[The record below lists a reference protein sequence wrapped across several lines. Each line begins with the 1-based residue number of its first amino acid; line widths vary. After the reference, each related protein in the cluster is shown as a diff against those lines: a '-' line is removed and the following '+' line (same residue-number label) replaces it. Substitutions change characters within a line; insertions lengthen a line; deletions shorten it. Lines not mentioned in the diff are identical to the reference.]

1 MASPAAIITYI
12 GIPLAVLGISPILYN
27 FIIAF
32 FVKLRLKRQ
41 LKTVGLVDDT
51 VIRSRFINGV
61 VELELPIYELKCE
74 EGCPSLRARLRWKD
88 LGDIGDASWIN
99 FECGE
104 RGRQEPYFQRCLV
117 GRVTK
122 TFQISSILPL
132 PEVSVSFEHL
142 LRYLLQNER
151 KKGGNIDLNGFG
163 ALKTHNL
170 DIPVGTVLVRIAT
183 SLEQCLFLKTAAS
196 SLENRGFLCLKLC
209 SNVSYPFTSELSK
222 DDDYFSKIERKKWV
236 SKAGL
241 ITEDKIWILE
251 ETNRYFIR
259 EPSSPASSSA
269 VPDGVDQV
277 ANTAKQDENT
287 FDSQAIV
294 PKRGVYVW
302 VDVTGIR
309 QAFAIDGLGPNNE
322 PVQLEEID
330 KTHHIMAPT
339 AGLGKTIKL
348 EQRILDNP
356 LLTHA
361 FASLLEL
368 NNHHKLP
375 QFEYSPDVLSTA
387 VFASFTFGNLH
398 ESVRLAMYKRQSSPD
413 SALDQTNIADSLE
426 RFPSQAR
433 ERERESLTKINLLAN
448 THGNII
454 VSSIPKTLMKRR
466 RKRHSIYKNSPSFK
480 VHFRIS
486 QLRLYLDLFLW
497 QEICHTAARS
507 PGNKAW
513 PHFLSRSTVP
523 TMEEILYWILLDQ
536 DFATAIVEQLMLIG
550 RESCSPAELRNL
562 PDTHPVFFFCAIVL
576 MDGVAGMAERFGL
589 IDDVRGCVKRF
600 PRVYLR

>member
-1 MASPAAIITYI
+1 MASPADIITYI

-61 VELELPIYELKCE
+61 VELELPIYELKFE
-74 EGCPSLRARLRWKD
+74 ERCPSLRARLRWKD

-99 FECGE
+99 LECGE

-122 TFQISSILPL
+122 TFQISSKLSL

-142 LRYLLQNER
+142 LGYLPQNEWR
-151 KKGGNIDLNGFG
+151 KGGNIDLDGFG

-196 SLENRGFLCLKLC
+196 SLENRGFLCVKLC

-222 DDDYFSKIERKKWV
+222 DEDYFSKIERKKWV

-251 ETNRYFIR
+251 KTNRYFIR
-259 EPSSPASSSA
+259 EPSSPASSS
-269 VPDGVDQV
+269 VDSDGCQT
-277 ANTAKQDENT
+277 ANQDENA

-302 VDVTGIR
+302 VDVTGIG
-309 QAFAIDGLGPNNE
+309 QAFAINGLGPNNE
-322 PVQLEEID
+322 PMQLEEID
-330 KTHHIMAPT
+330 KTHHIMAPS

-348 EQRILDNP
+348 EQRIFDNP

-368 NNHHKLP
+368 NNPHKLP

-398 ESVRLAMYKRQSSPD
+398 ESVQLAMCKRQSSPD
-413 SALDQTNIADSLE
+413 FALDQTNIANSLE
-426 RFPSQAR
+426 KIPNQAR

-448 THGNII
+448 THGNTI
-454 VSSIPKTLMKRR
+454 VSSIPRTLMKRR
-466 RKRHSIYKNSPSFK
+466 RKRHSISKNSPSFK

-486 QLRLYLDLFLW
+486 HLRLLYLDLFLW

-523 TMEEILYWILLDQ
+523 PMEEILY
-536 DFATAIVEQLMLIG
+536 
-550 RESCSPAELRNL
+550 
-562 PDTHPVFFFCAIVL
+562 
-576 MDGVAGMAERFGL
+576 
-589 IDDVRGCVKRF
+589 
-600 PRVYLR
+600 

>member
-1 MASPAAIITYI
+1 MASPADIITYI

-61 VELELPIYELKCE
+61 VELELPIYELKFE
-74 EGCPSLRARLRWKD
+74 EGCPSVERFGRYR
-88 LGDIGDASWIN
+88 DASWIN

-104 RGRQEPYFQRCLV
+104 RGRQEPYFQRRLV

-122 TFQISSILPL
+122 TFQISSKLSL

-142 LRYLLQNER
+142 LGYLLQNEWR
-151 KKGGNIDLNGFG
+151 KGGNIDLDGFG

-170 DIPVGTVLVRIAT
+170 NIPVGTVLVRIAT

-196 SLENRGFLCLKLC
+196 SLENRGFLCVKLC

-222 DDDYFSKIERKKWV
+222 DEDYFSKIERKKWV

-251 ETNRYFIR
+251 KTNRYLIR
-259 EPSSPASSSA
+259 EPSPPASSSA

-287 FDSQAIV
+287 FDSQAVV
-294 PKRGVYVW
+294 PRRGVYVW
-302 VDVTGIR
+302 VDVMGIR
-309 QAFAIDGLGPNNE
+309 QAFAINGLGPNNE
-322 PVQLEEID
+322 PMQLEEID
-330 KTHHIMAPT
+330 KSHHIMAPT

-348 EQRILDNP
+348 EQRILDN
-356 LLTHA
+356 LFLTHA

-368 NNHHKLP
+368 NDLHKLP

-398 ESVRLAMYKRQSSPD
+398 ESVQLAMCKRQSSPD
-413 SALDQTNIADSLE
+413 FALDQTNIANSLE
-426 RFPSQAR
+426 KIPNQARER

-448 THGNII
+448 THGNTI

-486 QLRLYLDLFLW
+486 HLRLLYLDLFLW

-523 TMEEILYWILLDQ
+523 PMEEILY
-536 DFATAIVEQLMLIG
+536 
-550 RESCSPAELRNL
+550 
-562 PDTHPVFFFCAIVL
+562 
-576 MDGVAGMAERFGL
+576 
-589 IDDVRGCVKRF
+589 
-600 PRVYLR
+600 